1 MTEGSRKMRTVL
13 FLLPSLLAAQTT
25 TFDIR
30 PTPGSRFALEVY
42 KSKLWEGRKHTF
54 VFDRFRGVLDFDAE
68 RTEQSTVSF
77 AVESASARCVDDWV
91 KPHQIKDIEKAAITD
106 TMDAAEYPEI
116 TFQSM
121 AIRRTS
127 SDQYEVQGAL
137 TIRGKTRPVMLALK
151 ASPDQSG
158 MWFEGSSRVK
168 LSDFGLTPPR
178 GVFGVRFVIGTKD
191 EMSVLFRIMA
201 SKR

>member
-1 MTEGSRKMRTVL
+1 MRTVL
-13 FLLPSLLAAQTT
+13 PLLPSVLAAQTA

-30 PTPGSRFALEVY
+30 PAPGSRFALEVY
-42 KSKLWEGRKHTF
+42 KSRLWEGRKHTF
-54 VFDRFRGVLDFDAE
+54 VFDRFRGVLGFDAE

-77 AVESASARCVDDWV
+77 AIESASARCVDDWV
-91 KPHQIKDIEKAAITD
+91 KPHQIKDIEKAAIMD

-116 TFQSM
+116 AFQST
-121 AIRRTS
+121 AIKRTS
-127 SDQYEVQGAL
+127 ADQYEVQGAL
-137 TIRGKTRPVMLALK
+137 TIRGKARPVMLSLK
-151 ASPDQSG
+151 AFPDESG

-191 EMSVLFRIMA
+191 EMGVLFRIMA

>member
-1 MTEGSRKMRTVL
+1 MRTVL
-13 FLLPSLLAAQTT
+13 PLLPSVLAAQTA

-30 PTPGSRFALEVY
+30 SAPGSRFALEVY
-42 KSKLWEGRKHTF
+42 KSKLGRAF
-54 VFDRFRGVLDFDAE
+54 VFDRFRGVLGFDAE

-77 AVESASARCVDDWV
+77 AIESASARCVDDWV
-91 KPHQIKDIEKAAITD
+91 KPHQIKDIEKAAIMD

-116 TFQSM
+116 TFQST
-121 AIRRTS
+121 AIKRTS
-127 SDQYEVQGAL
+127 ADQYEVQGAL
-137 TIRGKTRPVMLALK
+137 TIRGKARPVMLSLK
-151 ASPDQSG
+151 AFPDESG

-191 EMSVLFRIMA
+191 EMGVLFRIMA

>member
-1 MTEGSRKMRTVL
+1 MRTVL
-13 FLLPSLLAAQTT
+13 LLLPSVLAAQTA

-30 PTPGSRFALEVY
+30 PVPGSRFALEVY

-54 VFDRFRGVLDFDAE
+54 VFDRFRGVLGFDAE
-68 RTEQSTVSF
+68 RAEHSMVSF
-77 AVESASARCVDDWV
+77 VVESASARCVDDWV

-106 TMDAAEYPEI
+106 TMDAAEYPEL
-116 TFQSM
+116 TFRST

-127 SDQYEVQGAL
+127 ADQYEVQGAL
-137 TIRGKTRPVMLALK
+137 TIRGKSRPVMLALK
-151 ASPDQSG
+151 ALPEESG
-158 MWFEGSSRVK
+158 LWFEGSSRVK

-178 GVFGVRFVIGTKD
+178 GVFGVRLVIGTKD